1 MIESILSSSTNAEFT
16 ILNTLAVLGSSL
28 GLGLIISLVYMHT
41 HKKEGYSASFTGTL
55 LMMPAIVAAII
66 FLVGN
71 NVARAFSLA
80 GAFSLIRFRSAAG
93 EPKDITFVLFSVGVG
108 LACGIGYIGYAAI
121 FSAVMCLAM
130 LAMYYLKFASPRPGA
145 MILKV
150 TVPEDLNYQ
159 GLFDDILDKYT
170 SAWSLKRVKTSGF
183 GTMFEVSYNVNIAGQ
198 QDNKEFLDQIRCRN
212 GNLNIALTMKEYED
226 RIY

>member
-16 ILNTLAVLGSSL
+16 VLNTLAVLGASL

-41 HKKEGYSASFTGTL
+41 HKREGYSASFTGTL
-55 LMMPAIVAAII
+55 VMMPAIVAAII

-93 EPKDITFVLFSVGVG
+93 EPRDIAFLLYSVGVG
-108 LACGIGYIGYAAI
+108 LACGIGYLGYAAI
-121 FSAVMCLAM
+121 FTAVMCLAM
-130 LAMYYLKFASPRPGA
+130 LAMYYLKFANPRPGA
-145 MILKV
+145 MVLKV
-150 TVPEDLNYQ
+150 TVPEDLNYH
-159 GLFDDILDKYT
+159 GLFDDLLDKYT
-170 SAWSLKRVKTSGF
+170 RAWSLRRVKTSGF
-183 GTMFEVSYNVNIAGQ
+183 GTMFEVQYNVSMDGMK
-198 QDNKEFLDQIRCRN
+198 DNKEFLDQLRTRN
-212 GNLNIALTMKEYED
+212 GNLSISLTMKEFED